1 MDHLAHSAELLDELD
16 ASVFSGD
23 VFHSREGIEILE
35 LYVGRWSRALVN
47 IREIVAE
54 CEANEDEED

>member
-23 VFHSREGIEILE
+23 IFHSRDGIELLE
-35 LYVGRWSRALVN
+35 LYVGRWSRALVD
-47 IREIVAE
+47 IKEIVAE
-54 CEANEDEED
+54 VEANKE